1 MRVKTLSI
9 NNLRNIESAL
19 IEPDS
24 VLSCFIGENGAGK
37 TSILEALVVLSK
49 GRSFRSGQV
58 STLIGPAAPHLQIVS
73 QIESNSGQRHQLGM
87 ERGIKHWTVRHNQQD
102 VSQLSE
108 LTELL
113 PFVLLEPSSY
123 TLINGPPD
131 GRRKYLDWGVFHV
144 EHGYLPLWRRYS
156 RVLKQRNAALRQSD
170 QGVVRSLDPQ
180 FIALGEQVHQAR
192 LVHSDTL
199 VSMLEKILPEFNQ
212 TLGSIAFQY
221 NKGWSGDSLEDG
233 IMASLQRDTDR
244 GATGPG
250 PHRADLHILLDGTPA
265 KDRLSRGEQKSLT
278 AAMLMAQAMMICATG
293 EKPLLLLDDLNSE
306 LDEDHAN
313 KVIQAALELG
323 VQMWFTGT
331 RKPAFIDS
339 LGIENTMFHVE
350 HGRVRVKP

>member
-9 NNLRNIESAL
+9 SNFRNIESAL
-19 IEPDS
+19 IEPDP

-49 GRSFRSGQV
+49 GRSFRAGQV
-58 STLIGPAAPHLQIVS
+58 SSLIGPGAPHFQIVS
-73 QIESNSGQRHQLGM
+73 HIESTAGQFHQLGM
-87 ERGIKHWTVRHNQQD
+87 ERGVKHWTVRHNRED

-123 TLINGPPD
+123 TLVNGPPD

-170 QGVVRSLDPQ
+170 QRVVSSLDPQ
-180 FIALGEQVHQAR
+180 FITLGEQVHQAR
-192 LVHSDTL
+192 LIHSDTL
-199 VSMLEKILPEFNQ
+199 VTMLNEIMPQFNN
-212 TLGSIAFQY
+212 TLENIDFQY
-221 NKGWSGDSLEDG
+221 TKGWSGDSLESS
-233 IMASLQRDTDR
+233 IASSLQRDTDR

-250 PHRADLHILLDGTPA
+250 PHRADLNLTLDGTAA

-278 AAMLMAQAMMICATG
+278 AAMLMAQAMMICSSG
-293 EKPLLLLDDLNSE
+293 EKPILLLDDLASE
-306 LDEDHAN
+306 LDEQHSN
-313 KVIQAALELG
+313 RIIQAALELG
-323 VQMWFTGT
+323 VQTWLTGT
-331 RKPAFIDS
+331 RTPDFIS
-339 LGIENTMFHVE
+339 SSGIPNTMFHVE
-350 HGRVRVKP
+350 QGRITAK

>member
-19 IEPDS
+19 IEPDP

-58 STLIGPAAPHLQIVS
+58 STLIGPVAPHLQIIC
-73 QIESNSGQRHQLGM
+73 QIESACGQTHHLGM
-87 ERGIKHWTVRHNQQD
+87 ERGVKHWAVRHNQQD

-123 TLINGPPD
+123 TLVNGPPD

-170 QGVVRSLDPQ
+170 HGVVSSLDPQ

-199 VSMLEKILPEFNQ
+199 VSMLEEIMPLFNKS
-212 TLGSIAFQY
+212 LGSITFQY
-221 NKGWSGDSLEDG
+221 NKGWSGDSLEASV
-233 IMASLQRDTDR
+233 MASLQRDTDR

-250 PHRADLHILLDGTPA
+250 PHRADLNFLFDGIPA

-278 AAMLMAQAMMICATG
+278 AALIMAQAMMICATG
-293 EKPLLLLDDLNSE
+293 EKPILLLDDLTSE
-306 LDEDHAN
+306 LDEAHAN
-313 KVIQAALELG
+313 KIIQAALGLG
-323 VQMWFTGT
+323 VQTWLTGT
-331 RKPAFIDS
+331 RKPAFINT
-339 LGIENTMFHVE
+339 LGIKNTMFHVE
-350 HGRVRVKP
+350 HGQVRVRP